1 MPFLPITLKAL
12 IPHEIG
18 PEPRTLGD
26 HVRRRRLALRLT
38 QRELATRLG
47 VNPWTVLN
55 WEKGRTQPPSWS
67 VAAILRFLGYDPF
80 PPPRTLAER
89 LLAKRRAMG
98 WSIRKAAQQLGVDP
112 DTWSDWEKGGVILRQ
127 CHRNLVAR
135 LLELPAPGRILFL
148 PADRTER

>member
-12 IPHEIG
+12 KPREIV

-55 WEKGRTQPPSWS
+55 WEKGHTQPPSLS

-80 PPPRTLAER
+80 PPPQTLAER
-89 LLAKRRAMG
+89 LLAK
-98 WSIRKAAQQLGVDP
+98 
-112 DTWSDWEKGGVILRQ
+112 
-127 CHRNLVAR
+127 
-135 LLELPAPGRILFL
+135 
-148 PADRTER
+148 